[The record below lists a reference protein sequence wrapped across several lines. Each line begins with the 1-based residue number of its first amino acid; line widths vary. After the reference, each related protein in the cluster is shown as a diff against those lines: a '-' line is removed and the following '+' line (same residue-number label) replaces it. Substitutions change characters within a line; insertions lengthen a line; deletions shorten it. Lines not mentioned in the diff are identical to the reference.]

1 MDAHGPHACGV
12 DADAGDQGWALGGGS
27 VKPRRISF
35 RAAEEASL
43 DEPEGD
49 ALGDDEI
56 RQLRDEDRAAR
67 EDAAQDREERELWER

>member
-1 MDAHGPHACGV
+1 M
-12 DADAGDQGWALGGGS
+12 
-27 VKPRRISF
+27 KPRRISF